1 MKISIIGNSLTGLIL
16 AKALANKNIN
26 FEIFYKAK
34 TQNLKSNRTIAITNK
49 NMAFLKA
56 DILSIPKKLVNPVNE
71 IGILTENDPLKE
83 VLNFENKKVLFY
95 LIRNHELIKILK
107 RSLNKIKFTKIKNKK
122 FYEKMLR
129 SSKNQLIINCERNN
143 FYNNNFFNQKFT
155 KDYKSI
161 AYTSIIKH
169 KSIQN
174 NKARQIFTNYGPLAF
189 LPLSKTMTSVVF
201 SIRKRN
207 NRLLDENIKNLIKN
221 YNKYYDITNFSKF
234 EIAELKFEAARYYFH
249 NNILLF
255 GDALHKIHP
264 LAGQGFN
271 MTLRDL
277 KILVNELVKS
287 KNLGLP
293 FNKNLLSSFQNKTR
307 PYNLL
312 YSNGINLIESFFK
325 FDATFNNKF
334 SSSIPALIN
343 KNKKLKD
350 FFINFADNGLRN
362 I

>member
-16 AKALANKNIN
+16 ARALANKNIN
-26 FEIFYKAK
+26 FEIFYKDK
-34 TQNLKSNRTIAITNK
+34 SQNFKSNRTIAITNK
-49 NMAFLKA
+49 NMAFLQK
-56 DILSIPKKLVNPVNE
+56 DILTIPKRLINTVNE
-71 IGILTENDPLKE
+71 IGILTENENKNE
-83 VLNFENKKVLFY
+83 ILNFRNKKDLFY
-95 LIRNHELIKILK
+95 IIRNENLVQILK
-107 RSLNKIKFTKIKNKK
+107 KSLNKSKFIKIKNEK
-122 FYEKMLR
+122 FYKKILYSDKKR
-129 SSKNQLIINCERNN
+129 LIINCERNN
-143 FYNNNFFNQKFT
+143 FYEKNFFGKKFS
-155 KDYKSI
+155 KDYNST
-161 AYTSIIKH
+161 AYTSIVKH

-189 LPLSKTMTSVVF
+189 LPLSKTETSIVF
-201 SIRKRN
+201 SIQKRKN
-207 NRLLDENIKNLIKN
+207 KFVDEKIKKLIKN
-221 YNKYYDITNFSKF
+221 YNKYYTILKFSKF

-249 NNILLF
+249 ENILLF
-255 GDALHKIHP
+255 GDALHQIHP

-325 FDATFNNKF
+325 FDTTFNNKF

>member
-1 MKISIIGNSLTGLIL
+1 M
-16 AKALANKNIN
+16 
-26 FEIFYKAK
+26 
-34 TQNLKSNRTIAITNK
+34 
-49 NMAFLKA
+49 
-56 DILSIPKKLVNPVNE
+56 LS
-71 IGILTENDPLKE
+71 
-83 VLNFENKKVLFY
+83 
-95 LIRNHELIKILK
+95 
-107 RSLNKIKFTKIKNKK
+107 
-122 FYEKMLR
+122 

-143 FYNNNFFNQKFT
+143 FYNNFFNQKFT

-221 YNKYYDITNFSKF
+221 YNKYYDIINFSKF

-277 KILVNELVKS
+277 KILLNELVKS

-293 FNKNLLSSFQNKTR
+293 FNKNLLSAFQNKTR

-325 FDATFNNKF
+325 FDTTFNNKF

>member
-1 MKISIIGNSLTGLIL
+1 M
-16 AKALANKNIN
+16 
-26 FEIFYKAK
+26 YK
-34 TQNLKSNRTIAITNK
+34 
-49 NMAFLKA
+49 
-56 DILSIPKKLVNPVNE
+56 
-71 IGILTENDPLKE
+71 
-83 VLNFENKKVLFY
+83 
-95 LIRNHELIKILK
+95 
-107 RSLNKIKFTKIKNKK
+107 
-122 FYEKMLR
+122 
-129 SSKNQLIINCERNN
+129 
-143 FYNNNFFNQKFT
+143 
-155 KDYKSI
+155 
-161 AYTSIIKH
+161 
-169 KSIQN
+169 
-174 NKARQIFTNYGPLAF
+174 RQ
-189 LPLSKTMTSVVF
+189 
-201 SIRKRN
+201 
-207 NRLLDENIKNLIKN
+207 
-221 YNKYYDITNFSKF
+221 
-234 EIAELKFEAARYYFH
+234 
-249 NNILLF
+249 ILLF

-277 KILVNELVKS
+277 NILVNELDKS

-325 FDATFNNKF
+325 FDTTFNNKF

>member
-16 AKALANKNIN
+16 AKALSNKNIN
-26 FEIFYKAK
+26 FEIFYKDK
-34 TQNLKSNRTIAITNK
+34 SQNFKSNRTIAITNR
-49 NMAFLKA
+49 NMAFLKKEV
-56 DILSIPKKLVNPVNE
+56 LKIPKRLINAVNE
-71 IGILTENDPLKE
+71 IGIFTENKTKNE
-83 VLNFENKKVLFY
+83 ILNFKNKKDLFY
-95 LIRNHELIKILK
+95 LIRNHDLVHILK
-107 RSLNKIKFTKIKNKK
+107 GSLNKGKFFKIKNEK
-122 FYEKMLR
+122 FYKKILYQNQ
-129 SSKNQLIINCERNN
+129 NQLIINCERNN
-143 FYNNNFFNQKFT
+143 FFNRNFFGQKFT
-155 KDYKSI
+155 KDYKTN

-169 KSIQN
+169 KSIEN

-189 LPLSKTMTSVVF
+189 LPLSRTETSIVF
-201 SIRKRN
+201 SIQKRKSKFTN
-207 NRLLDENIKNLIKN
+207 ENIKKLIQN
-221 YNKYYDITNFSKF
+221 YNKYYTILKFSKF
-234 EIAELKFEAARYYFH
+234 ETAELKFEAARNYSH
-249 NNILLF
+249 KNILLF
-255 GDALHKIHP
+255 GDALHQIHP

-277 KILVNELVKS
+277 EILISELANTRS
-287 KNLGLP
+287 LGLP
-293 FNKNLLSSFQNKTR
+293 FNKNLLSNFQNKTR

-325 FDATFNNKF
+325 FDTTFNNTF